1 MGLVLAAI
9 AVLLVT
15 GAAAV
20 IASRWPKAALRIGAA
35 GAVAAAALALNPA
48 LHALRGQEGAS
59 LAFPWAVPGGEL
71 ALGLDPLSGF
81 FLVPLLV
88 LGAVC
93 AIYGASYLRSY
104 QGRRPLGPPA
114 CFFNLTLASML
125 LVLVAR
131 HALLFLV
138 AWEVMTLAS
147 YLLIT
152 FDDAD
157 ADIRRAGW
165 VFLIAGHVGVAFLVA
180 LFLTLGRHAG
190 GLSFAAFAAQPPL
203 TGALGVL
210 VFVLALLG
218 FGVKAGLVPLH
229 VWLPEA
235 HAAAPSHVSALM
247 SGILI
252 KLGVYGILRTLSL
265 IALAPWRGPILV
277 GLGLGG
283 GLLGIS
289 LALYQ
294 RDAKRTLAYSSIE
307 NVGVILLGLGIGF
320 TGLSAGHA
328 GVATLGIFGALL
340 HLWNHVAMKGL
351 LFLSAGS
358 ILHAVGGKDLE
369 RQGGLLRRMPWTGL
383 AMIVGAVAIAG
394 LPPLAGFAS
403 EWLMYVGLL
412 EGGIGANSGTGLL
425 AFLAAAGLATI
436 GALAALCFVRLIGIA
451 LLGQPRSQAASDAH
465 ESGIGLVMPIF
476 FLVLAMIAMAF
487 GARALVPVI
496 GPVATGIAGHPLDPG
511 IASVRLG
518 SITGL
523 NVGLLVGIAAT
534 AGTLVVLVRR
544 RRNRTRAIGDAI
556 ATWDCGYAAPNARMQ
571 YTARSFAE
579 LAGEHLLPPAL
590 RLHVLVR
597 KPVSLFPTIGSFSSD
612 TTDPVTRAGYEP
624 FVDRWA
630 RRFARLRWLQQG
642 ALHAYLL
649 YILVVVIL
657 ALVWASARR
666 WWWNP

>member
-1 MGLVLAAI
+1 MSLVLAAI
-9 AVLLVT
+9 VVLLVT
-15 GAAAV
+15 GGAAV
-20 IASRWPKAALRIGAA
+20 VANGWPKIALGIGAA
-35 GAVAAAALALNPA
+35 GAVAAAALAVNPA
-48 LHALRGQEGAS
+48 LRALRGREVAS
-59 LAFPWAVPGGEL
+59 LTLPWAVPGGEL
-71 ALGLDPLSGF
+71 AVGLDPLSGF

-93 AIYGASYLRSY
+93 AVYGASYLRSY
-104 QGRRPLGPPA
+104 EGRRPLGPPA
-114 CFFNLTLASML
+114 CFFNVTLASML

-131 HALLFLV
+131 HGLLFLV
-138 AWEVMTLAS
+138 AWEAMTLGS

-157 ADIRRAGW
+157 AEVRRAGW
-165 VFLIAGHVGVAFLVA
+165 VFLIAGHVGVAFLIA
-180 LFLTLGRHAG
+180 LFLTLGRHGG

-210 VFVLALLG
+210 VFALALLG

-252 KLGVYGILRTLSL
+252 KLGLYGILRTLSL
-265 IALAPWRGPILV
+265 VALTSWRGPILI

-320 TGLSAGHA
+320 SGLSAGHMD
-328 GVATLGIFGALL
+328 VATLGIFGALL
-340 HLWNHVAMKGL
+340 HLWNHVIMKGL
-351 LFLSAGS
+351 MFLSVGS

-394 LPPLAGFAS
+394 LPPLAGFVS

-412 EGGIGANSGTGLL
+412 EGGVGAQSGTGLL
-425 AFLAAAGLATI
+425 AFLATAGLATI

-451 LLGQPRSQAASDAH
+451 LLGQARSQAASDAH
-465 ESGIGLVMPIF
+465 ESGIGLVAPIF
-476 FLVLAMIAMAF
+476 ALALAVIAMAF

-496 GPVATGIAGHPLDPG
+496 GPVASEIAGRSIDAG
-511 IASVRLG
+511 VASLRVG

-523 NVGLLVGIAAT
+523 NIGLIVAAAAIAGAF
-534 AGTLVVLVRR
+534 VVLVRR
-544 RRNRTRAIGDAI
+544 RRNNTSGIGDPI
-556 ATWDCGYAAPNARMQ
+556 DTWGCGYTAPTARMQ

-590 RLHVLVR
+590 RLRVLVR
-597 KPVSLFPTIGSFSSD
+597 KPASLFPTTGSFASD
-612 TTDPVTRAGYEP
+612 TTDPVTRAAYEP

>member
-1 MGLVLAAI
+1 MSLVLAAI
-9 AVLLVT
+9 VVLLVT
-15 GAAAV
+15 GGAAIV
-20 IASRWPKAALRIGAA
+20 ASRWPKVALSIGAG
-35 GAVAAAALALNPA
+35 GAVVAAALALNPA
-48 LHALRGQEGAS
+48 LRALRGQDAPS
-59 LAFPWAVPGGEL
+59 LSFPWAVPGGEL
-71 ALGLDPLSGF
+71 AVGLDPLSGF

-88 LGAVC
+88 VGAVC
-93 AIYGASYLRSY
+93 AVYGASYLRSY
-104 QGRRPLGPPA
+104 EARRSLGPPVF
-114 CFFNLTLASML
+114 FFNVTLASML
-125 LVLVAR
+125 LVLIAR

-138 AWEVMTLAS
+138 AWEAMTLAS

-152 FDDAD
+152 FDDDAAD
-157 ADIRRAGW
+157 VRRAGW

-203 TGALGVL
+203 TGTLGL
-210 VFVLALLG
+210 LAFVLALVG

-252 KLGVYGILRTLSL
+252 KLGLYGILRTLSL
-265 IALAPWRGPILV
+265 VALAAWRGPILV

-283 GLLGIS
+283 GLLGIA

-320 TGLSAGHA
+320 SGLSAGHA
-328 GVATLGIFGALL
+328 AVATLGIFGALL
-340 HLWNHVAMKGL
+340 HLWNHAAMKGL
-351 LFLSAGS
+351 MFLSAGS

-394 LPPLAGFAS
+394 LPPLAGFVS
-403 EWLMYVGLL
+403 EWLMYVGLF
-412 EGGIGANSGTGLL
+412 ESGIGASSGMGLL
-425 AFLAAAGLATI
+425 ALLAAAGLATI
-436 GALAALCFVRLIGIA
+436 GALAVLCFVRLVGIA
-451 LLGQPRSQAASDAH
+451 LLGQPRSQAASDAR
-465 ESGIGLVMPIF
+465 ESGLGLVVP
-476 FLVLAMIAMAF
+476 VLSLALAVIAMAF
-487 GARALVPVI
+487 GARTLVPLL
-496 GPVATGIAGHPLDPG
+496 GPVATEIAGRPLDPSV
-511 IASVRLG
+511 ASQRLG
-518 SITGL
+518 SLTGL
-523 NVGLLVGIAAT
+523 NVGLLVGVALIATILA
-534 AGTLVVLVRR
+534 VLVRR
-544 RRNRTRAIGDAI
+544 RRDRTSAIADAI
-556 ATWDCGYAAPNARMQ
+556 DTWGCGYAAPTARMQ

-590 RLHVLVR
+590 RLRLLIR
-597 KPVSLFPTIGSFSSD
+597 KPASLFPTTGTFSSD

-624 FVDRWA
+624 FFDRWA

-642 ALHAYLL
+642 ALHAYLF
-649 YILVVVIL
+649 YILAVVIL
-657 ALVWASARR
+657 ALVWATARG
-666 WWWNP
+666 WWWGA